1 MAKTA
6 VQKQKEHKSMLKAPI
21 FLQKE
26 TEIVNKYDL
35 RAKQI
40 SKRKLASHA
49 MKQTIAIKKR
59 ENCYRA
65 RTVTKYKTQ
74 VGTIVCQ

>member
-6 VQKQKEHKSMLKAPI
+6 AQKQKEHKENAKGPH

-35 RAKQI
+35 RAKQM
-40 SKRKLASHA
+40 SKRKLAERN
-49 MKQTIAIKKR
+49 KQTML
-59 ENCYRA
+59 
-65 RTVTKYKTQ
+65 
-74 VGTIVCQ
+74 

>member
-6 VQKQKEHKSMLKAPI
+6 AQKQKEHKEYAKGPH

-40 SKRKLASHA
+40 SKRKLA
-49 MKQTIAIKKR
+49 KR
-59 ENCYRA
+59 N
-65 RTVTKYKTQ
+65 
-74 VGTIVCQ
+74 